1 MKSALLRSATAVAR
15 DTIARRDLIAATD
28 RVLVAFSG
36 GPDSTALALILRALE
51 YDVVLGHVDHG
62 LRPDSADDARSG
74 AAIASELDVRFV
86 SRRVTV
92 DPPTEAQARKKRYE
106 ALEDMASEVG
116 AVKIATGHTLDD
128 QAETVL
134 MRLGRG
140 GKPIGIPYSRGII
153 VRPILDLR
161 RSDTVGL
168 CRSARIQF
176 LVDPS
181 NVDERFTRNLIRNRV
196 FPKFS
201 DEVIVHLAGAGR
213 RATQAKHE
221 LDEELM
227 QLSDGHIAIVRSA
240 LTGGDARGLLRG
252 ALRELELEPSERLI
266 TDLIEKV
273 VGVTGAT
280 FNLPEGWIA
289 RVEPSQVVIERAQHR
304 RSPAPVLLEVPG
316 TTRLSDWGFVVTAG
330 IVESASEVPSGFE
343 AHIDWERI
351 GGRVLVVRSRQA
363 GDRFRPLGM
372 EGTKKIQDF
381 LVDAKVPRVER
392 DRVPIVV
399 AGDEIIWVVGHQIND
414 RFKLTEATKRIL
426 ILEFARP
433 TDGP

>member
-62 LRPDSADDARSG
+62 LRPDSAEDARSA
-74 AAIASELDVRFV
+74 AAIASELALPFV

-92 DPPTEAQARKKRYE
+92 DPAGEAQARKKRYE

-116 AVKIATGHTLDD
+116 AGKIATGHTLDD

-140 GKPIGIPYSRGII
+140 GQPIGIPYSRGKI

-161 RSDTVGL
+161 RSDTMAL
-168 CRSARIQF
+168 CRSACIQF

-181 NVDERFTRNLIRNRV
+181 NVDERFTRNLIRRQV
-196 FPKFS
+196 FPRFS
-201 DEVIVHLAGAGR
+201 DEVIVQLARAGR
-213 RATQAKHE
+213 GVAQGVE
-221 LDEELM
+221 LSEAHVM
-227 QLSDGHIAIVRSA
+227 RPDGHITIERSA
-240 LTGGDARGLLRG
+240 LTGGDARGLLRR

-280 FNLPEGWIA
+280 FNLPDGWIA

-304 RSPAPVLLEVPG
+304 SAPTPVLLEVPG
-316 TTRLSDWGFVVTAG
+316 TTSLSDWGFVVTAD
-330 IVESASEVPSGFE
+330 IVESASELPSGNE
-343 AHIDWERI
+343 VHLDWECI
-351 GGRVLVVRSRQA
+351 GGRELVVRPRQA

-372 EGTKKIQDF
+372 DGTKKIQDF

-399 AGDEIIWVVGHQIND
+399 AGDEIIWVVGHQIDD

-433 TDGP
+433 PHGS